1 MSFGYKAKTND
12 VRVAI
17 RDAASTSGTVV
28 TRISNGRDIEVGTS
42 IIKDSTA
49 NTWRKV
55 AYGYKNIGYMMTNFI
70 SIKSR
75 TSNKYYMIEALEA
88 FGTKLYVRGDSDLR
102 ADSGEIHN
110 IQNALNT
117 LCNNYVSKN
126 PKRPLKRVDSDG
138 IFGGNTQTAV
148 ENAQDFMGCDVDG
161 KVGPQTKARL
171 YYLAYGKGGWP
182 LAETA
187 N

>member
-28 TRISNGRDIEVGTS
+28 TRISNGSDIEVGTS

-88 FGTKLYVRGDSDLR
+88 WHQVVCPRGQTCVRIPVR
-102 ADSGEIHN
+102 FII
-110 IQNALNT
+110 IQNALIRFAT
-117 LCNNYVSKN
+117 TS
-126 PKRPLKRVDSDG
+126 
-138 IFGGNTQTAV
+138 F
-148 ENAQDFMGCDVDG
+148 
-161 KVGPQTKARL
+161 
-171 YYLAYGKGGWP
+171 
-182 LAETA
+182 
-187 N
+187 